1 MTNGFNPTRL
11 VAARQRR
18 GLTQAR
24 LAGLTCTTPQTIA
37 RYERGET
44 TPSESMVDSL
54 ADALGFPR
62 PYFEYDDPPLITS
75 DRPSFRALQSMTS
88 GIRDRALGA
97 ACIAIELERTLDAHF
112 DLPRVDVPDLHH
124 LDPEGAAMAL
134 RERWG
139 IGVRPIPN
147 MVLLL
152 EKHGIRTFSLNEDY
166 TSLRAFCL
174 WEGDLPFVFLSHFAT
189 TEMARF
195 NAAHELGHLVL
206 HRHAVNAGKQAE
218 KQANEFASAFLM
230 PRSSVLGACK
240 LGMSFDE
247 LLVDKKRWGVSAAA
261 LAYRLH
267 SPQINL
273 LSDWQYKRIAIE
285 LSRRDRHVEPNPIES
300 RETSWVLNA
309 ILTELKKE
317 RKGWA
322 NLVPHLPPFD
332 VHELTFRLGFAVV
345 WQPSGHHVPGTP

>member
-1 MTNGFNPTRL
+1 MTSGFNPARL

-24 LAGLTCTTPQTIA
+24 LAGLACTTPQTIA

-44 TPSESMVDSL
+44 TPSESTVDSL
-54 ADALGFPR
+54 ADVLGFPR
-62 PYFEYDDPPLITS
+62 PYFERDDPPLITG

-97 ACIAIELERTLDAHF
+97 AGIAIELERALDTHF
-112 DLPRVDVPDLHH
+112 DLPTVDVPDLHQ
-124 LDPEGAAMAL
+124 LEPEDAAMAL

-152 EKHGIRTFSLNEDY
+152 EKHGIRTFSINEDC

-174 WEGDLPFVFLSHFAT
+174 WQGELPFIFLSHFAT

-206 HRHAVNAGKQAE
+206 HRHSENAGKQAE

-230 PRSSVLGACK
+230 PRSSVLGACR
-240 LGMSFDE
+240 LGTSFDE
-247 LLVDKKRWGVSAAA
+247 ILVDKKRWGVAAAA

-267 SPQINL
+267 SPQIGL

-309 ILTELKKE
+309 IFTELKRE
-317 RKGWA
+317 GRGWA
-322 NLVPHLPPFD
+322 SLAPHLPPFD
-332 VHELTFRLGFAVV
+332 LHEITFRLGLAVV
-345 WQPSGHHVPGTP
+345 R